1 MARKIIN
8 IGAIGNDG
16 TGDSIRDSF
25 RSVNDNFRE
34 LYSSLG
40 LGEKLTF
47 IGLDDVPDSYFAQE
61 DAIVTVN
68 NTTDGLS
75 FRKLESGTGIQI
87 EFNDSNSTIVINS
100 LFSDISGDPAPNL
113 GGPVAG
119 DTGTVRYPIGNM
131 PDVGSYA
138 ELTDAVFKMST
149 IHGVAKSDPDRI
161 LTNKGYVDSK
171 ISLAGVDAV
180 DPATNQTNTAYGTM
194 TGPLILSRDPV
205 DDDDETYNGL
215 IAASKRYV
223 DNSGYSSTVNLYV
236 STSGADDR
244 RGVGVERQGRS
255 SAYAYKTLEGALKRA
270 EELILEAAPEIGP
283 YKKVLTYGN
292 GSGSCTLSDIDDLSA
307 TTGSG
312 FIPQN
317 IFMNVESVTIAS
329 GGFNYLPGDI
339 LTVVG
344 GTGTAARYEVLSVGA
359 GGSGG
364 RGPVTAIRQLT
375 TGSYTSLPTPTLSG
389 TTTSTPG
396 SSSGVRV
403 GCFLNI
409 TYKVSRVTISSGG
422 TDYGLVSVRFV
433 GGGGTGAFGRADVS
447 QIISPGV
454 GGTIQSITITN
465 GGTGFTS
472 LPNVVVSLPRFKV
485 FTNGLR
491 TDFTG
496 NPALTTVAANAAK
509 DVREG
514 LYLRGETSG
523 ALAQILAH
531 SGTLD
536 GLDELFD
543 VDVISGIFVN
553 GEVLSYG
560 DVAKNIQISVLVESG
575 IYQEN
580 YPLRVPEN
588 VAIIGDEF
596 RRTLIRPN
604 IGYDSSSPWAFI
616 HFRRD
621 PVIDG
626 NEVTTDL
633 YGYHYLA
640 DASQPVYPL
649 IDNRGGYLSA
659 AELLRLNRVFI
670 QYQVIG
676 WINNQISSG
685 VGIWANF
692 PYKQDICFRDVG
704 LIIDSMIFDLKYSGY
719 ARTVSAALKYKGP
732 VTAFGDP
739 AIAIGPEQLS
749 QTVLAIQRI
758 DTLAQQVI
766 NNASISVL
774 YTEAG
779 AVATT
784 STVPSPQIL
793 DEGIVKETGSD
804 TVITTLINVI
814 VDIISNSGAVNY
826 PKDNQDM
833 DVFLCNDAVI
843 LRAMTYQG
851 HGGFALVLDPEG
863 QVLAKSPYCQEA
875 ASFSRSTG
883 RKRFTGG
890 MFVDGFTGNQQFVID
905 SKDSDTIL
913 RVSGLLRVP
922 NVPCSFIVNDTIY
935 RINYVRGYT
944 YGIGLP
950 TPTTG
955 GFSTAQFI
963 LDELTPFTFSVGST
977 NCTFNLASPITITSA
992 SGAHG
997 LQVGATIKFTSTG
1010 TLPTGI
1016 DSNTPYYVLL
1026 AGFTLTSFRITD
1038 VSGSTTPIEYSTIG
1052 TGTHSFI
1059 RVYEVL
1065 MPGNRSML
1073 SNDFTQ
1079 VCDLG
1084 YGLVVTN
1091 GGLTEAVSMF
1101 TYYCQ
1106 ISYYALN
1113 GGQIRSIGGSS
1124 SHGNFALVSEGSDP
1138 LEVPTPT
1145 GFYTDLAQSATIY
1158 AATTSTINE
1167 RGDIQIY
1174 INYNDFLPLPGSE
1187 LEINHGNNIVR
1198 YAISTSTID
1207 DAATKRAKLNISTG
1221 GGLLAGVPHGQPVT
1235 VRNNAFHILTGDVVN
1250 VATRPSTA
1258 LILQDSPF
1266 VYRVLEFDE
1275 YDSRYDYDTYIV
1287 TNINLGTGVITT
1299 DIPHRQRD
1307 GYKIQFQKQA
1317 GATLPN
1323 EITAGLEL
1331 VDSVIY
1337 YVTNAGL
1344 NTFKISTSATGAG
1357 ISTFTGSS
1365 LSGTVEMVPYGL
1377 ALTQLRE
1384 NYDYI
1389 ELTVYEPATTTGT
1402 VKSVSSITSNTI
1414 TSASH
1419 GLSIGSPVRFS
1430 ATSYPGGVD
1439 GSKLYFI
1446 TTKNY
1451 GTNTF
1456 SISER
1461 AVVDSTLIGVTTSLA
1476 VAPGPNIGTI
1486 TGTGPFFATIS
1497 NLACINTLEVG
1508 MRIERRENI
1517 TGVTATGN
1525 GTTATLTFTEQNIP
1539 PYLPFQQILVSGF
1552 GGGATG
1558 YNGTSTVISCTNT
1571 TVTFANATSAA
1582 GSAGTISVVET
1593 GALAADTTIYSIS
1606 RSANT
1611 IVITSTLTMT
1621 AGTVVFQAEGELVPI
1636 SSSGTA
1642 VTFKRGLGERNDTTI
1657 AVSTVG
1663 GADQLRIENGIA
1675 AGVGSYYKFLYE
1687 GTEYEI
1693 TSYQSSTSLG
1703 TDYSLLTVSPPLVRS
1718 VIRYNDPITLKAAV
1732 PGSTDLADGTLTI
1745 RISLT
1750 RVTSHDL
1757 LEIGTGGYADTNYP
1771 NEIYGPP
1778 VNSITSV
1785 PTYAT
1790 QADTE
1795 TGELVLRAQ
1804 MQERGSG
1811 RTFFVTT
1818 DQFGNFNVGPF
1829 FRVDQGTGTVTFSA
1843 SIALSQLDG
1852 LGFKRGT
1859 TISEF
1864 STAMDEGRVDA
1875 VPTEAAVRTYIGR
1888 RLGLDYQGNVV
1899 AAGDRVPANV
1909 GFMALNGD
1917 LPWVGPGN
1925 MDMNNYK
1932 IENLADPVFDSDAAR
1947 LDSINITN
1955 LKDIDGSNL
1964 FDLTQI
1970 QAGQLLGL
1978 TGDKNTI
1985 QNFTPTGD
1993 VTFDLQAGDSTTSV
2007 IRTSIADNVIDN
2019 ANINSAAAINQSKL
2033 DLNSATTRASAV
2045 GITQADRGLA
2055 SFDSVQFTAT
2065 NGWLTIKDNGLV
2077 LSKLSQIANN
2087 TVLGYASAST
2097 STSNVTAV
2105 TFGDVVDKGLALRL
2119 SDYGGA
2125 TQTGYL
2131 RHTGGDGTNRTLW
2144 NYSIID
2150 DATAA
2155 TASTLVKRD
2164 SNGDFAANVVTMS
2177 QLKIDSV
2184 IAVDTNSQGT
2194 ATYMQYYG
2202 GLGQVG
2208 ILIGDGAAGDKASY
2222 YSNNSHAFR
2231 SQDTATPMATI
2242 NSNGITVGA
2251 VRNVT
2256 VITTGAAATAG
2267 TITGNWSLGAGSKFQ
2282 ATYAADLA
2290 EFYEGDR
2297 EYAVGTVLI
2306 FGGEKEVT
2314 ISTSLKDYRVAGVV
2328 SDNAAYSMNGACP
2341 GLKNQI
2347 ALQGR
2352 VPCRVV
2358 GKIKKGDLL
2367 VTGNIAGCAVSAGG
2381 EARTG
2386 TVIGKALEDYDSDH
2400 IGTIEVAVGRN

>member
-47 IGLDDVPDSYFAQE
+47 IGLDDVPDSYFGQE

-75 FRKLESGTGIQI
+75 FRKLEAGTGIQI
-87 EFNDSNSTIVINS
+87 EFNDSNSTIVVNS

-113 GGPVAG
+113 GGPVAA
-119 DTGTVRYPIGNM
+119 DTGGSRYPIGNM
-131 PDVGSYA
+131 PDIGNYT
-138 ELTDAVFKMST
+138 EITDAVFKMST
-149 IHGVAKSDPDRI
+149 IHGVAKADPNR
-161 LTNKGYVDSK
+161 LVANKGYVDSK

-180 DPATNQTNTAYGTM
+180 DPATNQTNTAFGTM

-205 DDDDETYNGL
+205 DDDDQTYNGL

-244 RGVGVERQGRS
+244 KGVGVERQGRS
-255 SAYAYKTLEGALKRA
+255 SAYAYRTLEGALKRA
-270 EELILEAAPEIGP
+270 EELILEAPPEIGP

-292 GSGSCTLSDIDDLSA
+292 GSGSCTLTGIDDVSA

-312 FIPQN
+312 FVPQN
-317 IFMNVESVTIAS
+317 IYMNVESVSIAS

-344 GTGTAARYEVLSVGA
+344 GTGTAARYEVLAVGA

-364 RGPVTAIRQLT
+364 RGPVTSIRQLT
-375 TGSYTSLPTPTLSG
+375 TGSYTDLPTATVSG
-389 TTTSTPG
+389 TATSTPG
-396 SSSGVRV
+396 SSAGVRT

-409 TYKVSRVTISSGG
+409 TYKVSRVTISNGG
-422 TDYGLVSVRFV
+422 TDYGLVSVRFI

-454 GGTIQSITITN
+454 GGTIQSITITD
-465 GGTGFTS
+465 GGSGFTS
-472 LPNVVVSLPRFKV
+472 LPNLIVSLPRFKV

-496 NPALTTVAANAAK
+496 NPSLTTAAANAAK

-543 VDVISGIFVN
+543 VDIVSGTFIEN
-553 GEVLSYG
+553 EVLSYG
-560 DVAKNIQISVLVESG
+560 DVAKNIQISVFVESG
-575 IYQEN
+575 IYLEN

-596 RRTLIRPN
+596 RRTIIRPN
-604 IGYDSSSPWAFI
+604 IGVDSSSPWAFI

-626 NEVTTDL
+626 LEVTSEL

-640 DASQPVYPL
+640 DPSQPVYPL
-649 IDNRGGYLSA
+649 IDNKGGYRSA

-670 QYQVIG
+670 QYQIVG
-676 WINNQISSG
+676 WINNQIAAG
-685 VGIWANF
+685 VGDWNNF
-692 PYKQDICFRDVG
+692 SYDQDFCFRDVG

-719 ARTVSAALKYKGP
+719 ARTVSAALKYKN
-732 VTAFGDP
+732 VTEVVGNPFTSLGAQ
-739 AIAIGPEQLS
+739 EN

-766 NNASISVL
+766 NNSTISVL

-779 AVATT
+779 SIATT
-784 STVPSPQIL
+784 STIPSPQIL

-804 TVITTLINVI
+804 TVITTLINVV
-814 VDIISNSGAVNY
+814 VDIITNSGAVNY

-883 RKRFTGG
+883 RKRFGGG

-905 SKDSDTIL
+905 SKDSDTVL
-913 RVSGLLRVP
+913 RVSGLLRIP

-955 GFSTAQFI
+955 GYSTAQFI
-963 LDELTPFTFSVGST
+963 LDELTPFPDNAGST
-977 NCTFNLASPITITSA
+977 NCTFNLSSPTTITATTGS
-992 SGAHG
+992 HG
-997 LQVGATIKFTSTG
+997 LQVGATVKFTSTG
-1010 TLPTGI
+1010 TLPAGI
-1016 DSNTPYYVLL
+1016 ELNKPYYVLL
-1026 AGFTLTSFRITD
+1026 AGFTLTSFRVTD
-1038 VSGSTTPIEYSTIG
+1038 VSGSTTPIEYSTVG

-1124 SHGNFALVSEGSDP
+1124 SHGNFALVAEGSDP
-1138 LEVPTPT
+1138 LEVPTPA
-1145 GFYTDLAQSATIY
+1145 GFYTQLAQTATIF
-1158 AATTSTINE
+1158 AATTSTVNE

-1174 INYNDFLPLPGSE
+1174 INYDDFLPLPGSE

-1207 DAATKRAKLNISTG
+1207 DAATRRAKLNISTG
-1221 GGLLAGVPHGQPVT
+1221 GGLIAGVPHGQPIT
-1235 VRNNAFHILTGDVVN
+1235 IRNNAFHVLTGDVVN

-1275 YDSRYDYDTYIV
+1275 YDSRYDYDTYTL

-1307 GYKIQFQKQA
+1307 GYKIQFQIQP

-1323 EITAGLEL
+1323 EIVAGEEL
-1331 VDSVIY
+1331 VDSIVY
-1337 YVTNAGL
+1337 YVTNATEY
-1344 NTFKISTSATGAG
+1344 TFKISTTATGAG

-1389 ELTVYEPATTTGT
+1389 ELTVYEPATTTGAT
-1402 VKSVSSITSNTI
+1402 KSVSSIASNTI
-1414 TSASH
+1414 TSAGH
-1419 GLSIGSPVRFS
+1419 GLSIGSPIRFA
-1430 ATSYPGGVD
+1430 ATSYPGGTD

-1461 AVVDSTLIGVTTSLA
+1461 AIVDSTLIGVTTSLA

-1486 TGTGPFFATIS
+1486 TGAGPFFATIS
-1497 NLACINTLEVG
+1497 NLTCIDTLEVG
-1508 MRIERRENI
+1508 MRIERRANI
-1517 TGVTATGN
+1517 TGVTAAGD
-1525 GTTATLTFTEQNIP
+1525 GTTATLTFSAQNIP
-1539 PYLPFQQILVSGF
+1539 PYLPYQQILVSGF
-1552 GGGATG
+1552 GGGAAG
-1558 YNGTSTVISCTNT
+1558 YNGTQTVISCTNT
-1571 TVTFANATSAA
+1571 TVTFTNATSTA
-1582 GSAGTISVVET
+1582 GTAGTISVVET

-1611 IVITSTLTMT
+1611 IVITSALTMT
-1621 AGTVVFQAEGELVPI
+1621 AGTVVFQAEGELVSI
-1636 SSSGTA
+1636 TSSGTA
-1642 VTFKRGLGERNDTTI
+1642 VTFKRALGERDDTTV

-1663 GADQLRIENGIA
+1663 GADQLRIENGIS
-1675 AGVGSYYKFLYE
+1675 AGNYYKFVYE

-1693 TSYQSSTSLG
+1693 TNYQSSTSLG
-1703 TDYSLLTVSPPLVRS
+1703 TDYSLLTVNPPLVRS
-1718 VIRYNDPITLKAAV
+1718 VVRYNDPITLKAAV

-1917 LPWVGPGN
+1917 LPWVGPGD
-1925 MDMNNYK
+1925 MDMSNYK
-1932 IENLADPVFDSDAAR
+1932 ITNLADPILDSDAAR

-1955 LKDIDGSNL
+1955 LKDTDGSAL
-1964 FDLTQI
+1964 FDLTQV
-1970 QAGQLLGL
+1970 QAGQLLAL
-1978 TGDKNTI
+1978 TGDHNTI
-1985 QNFTPTGD
+1985 QNFTPTGE
-1993 VTFDLQAGDSTTSV
+1993 VTFDILAGDSTTSV
-2007 IRTSIADNVIDN
+2007 IRTIISDGVIDN
-2019 ANINSAAAINQSKL
+2019 ANINSSAAIDQSKL
-2033 DLNSATTRASAV
+2033 NLNAATTRSSAV
-2045 GITQADRGLA
+2045 GIAQADRGVA

-2065 NGWLTIKDNGLV
+2065 NGWLTVKDNGLT
-2077 LSKLSQIANN
+2077 LSKLSQISNN

-2097 STSNVTAV
+2097 STSNVTSV
-2105 TFGDVVDKGLALRL
+2105 TFAKVVEDGLALRL

-2131 RHTGGDGTNRTLW
+2131 RHTGGDGTNRSLW
-2144 NYSIID
+2144 NYSIVD
-2150 DATAA
+2150 EATAS
-2155 TASTLVKRD
+2155 TPSTLVKRD
-2164 SNGDFAANVVTMS
+2164 SNGDFAANVVTLS
-2177 QLKIDSV
+2177 QLKIDS
-2184 IAVDTNSQGT
+2184 IITIDTNSSGT
-2194 ATYMQYYG
+2194 ASFMQYYG
-2202 GLGQVG
+2202 GGGQVG
-2208 ILIGDGAAGDKASY
+2208 IYLGDGASGDKVSY
-2222 YSNNSHAFR
+2222 YNNNSHVLR
-2231 SQDTATPMATI
+2231 SQDSASTFATI
-2242 NSNGITVGA
+2242 NTNGITVGA

-2256 VITTGAAATAG
+2256 VITTGAAATVG
-2267 TITGNWSLGAGSKFQ
+2267 NITGDWRLTAGSKLQ

-2290 EFYEGDR
+2290 EYYEGDK
-2297 EYAVGTVLI
+2297 EYPVGTVLI
-2306 FGGEKEVT
+2306 FGGDKEVT
-2314 ISTSLKDYRVAGVV
+2314 VSTSSRDHRVAGVV

-2381 EARTG
+2381 EAKTG

>member
-1 MARKIIN
+1 
-8 IGAIGNDG
+8 
-16 TGDSIRDSF
+16 
-25 RSVNDNFRE
+25 
-34 LYSSLG
+34 
-40 LGEKLTF
+40 
-47 IGLDDVPDSYFAQE
+47 
-61 DAIVTVN
+61 
-68 NTTDGLS
+68 
-75 FRKLESGTGIQI
+75 
-87 EFNDSNSTIVINS
+87 
-100 LFSDISGDPAPNL
+100 
-113 GGPVAG
+113 
-119 DTGTVRYPIGNM
+119 
-131 PDVGSYA
+131 
-138 ELTDAVFKMST
+138 
-149 IHGVAKSDPDRI
+149 
-161 LTNKGYVDSK
+161 
-171 ISLAGVDAV
+171 
-180 DPATNQTNTAYGTM
+180 
-194 TGPLILSRDPV
+194 
-205 DDDDETYNGL
+205 
-215 IAASKRYV
+215 
-223 DNSGYSSTVNLYV
+223 
-236 STSGADDR
+236 
-244 RGVGVERQGRS
+244 
-255 SAYAYKTLEGALKRA
+255 
-270 EELILEAAPEIGP
+270 
-283 YKKVLTYGN
+283 
-292 GSGSCTLSDIDDLSA
+292 
-307 TTGSG
+307 
-312 FIPQN
+312 
-317 IFMNVESVTIAS
+317 
-329 GGFNYLPGDI
+329 
-339 LTVVG
+339 
-344 GTGTAARYEVLSVGA
+344 
-359 GGSGG
+359 
-364 RGPVTAIRQLT
+364 
-375 TGSYTSLPTPTLSG
+375 
-389 TTTSTPG
+389 
-396 SSSGVRV
+396 
-403 GCFLNI
+403 
-409 TYKVSRVTISSGG
+409 
-422 TDYGLVSVRFV
+422 
-433 GGGGTGAFGRADVS
+433 
-447 QIISPGV
+447 
-454 GGTIQSITITN
+454 
-465 GGTGFTS
+465 
-472 LPNVVVSLPRFKV
+472 
-485 FTNGLR
+485 
-491 TDFTG
+491 
-496 NPALTTVAANAAK
+496 
-509 DVREG
+509 
-514 LYLRGETSG
+514 
-523 ALAQILAH
+523 
-531 SGTLD
+531 
-536 GLDELFD
+536 
-543 VDVISGIFVN
+543 
-553 GEVLSYG
+553 
-560 DVAKNIQISVLVESG
+560 
-575 IYQEN
+575 
-580 YPLRVPEN
+580 
-588 VAIIGDEF
+588 
-596 RRTLIRPN
+596 
-604 IGYDSSSPWAFI
+604 
-616 HFRRD
+616 
-621 PVIDG
+621 
-626 NEVTTDL
+626 
-633 YGYHYLA
+633 
-640 DASQPVYPL
+640 
-649 IDNRGGYLSA
+649 
-659 AELLRLNRVFI
+659 
-670 QYQVIG
+670 
-676 WINNQISSG
+676 
-685 VGIWANF
+685 
-692 PYKQDICFRDVG
+692 
-704 LIIDSMIFDLKYSGY
+704 
-719 ARTVSAALKYKGP
+719 
-732 VTAFGDP
+732 
-739 AIAIGPEQLS
+739 
-749 QTVLAIQRI
+749 
-758 DTLAQQVI
+758 
-766 NNASISVL
+766 
-774 YTEAG
+774 
-779 AVATT
+779 
-784 STVPSPQIL
+784 
-793 DEGIVKETGSD
+793 
-804 TVITTLINVI
+804 
-814 VDIISNSGAVNY
+814 
-826 PKDNQDM
+826 M

-890 MFVDGFTGNQQFVID
+890 MFVDGFVGNQQFVID
-905 SKDSDTIL
+905 SKDSDTVL
-913 RVSGLLRVP
+913 RVSGLLRIP

-955 GFSTAQFI
+955 GYSTAQFI
-963 LDELTPFTFSVGST
+963 LDELTPFSFNVGST
-977 NCTFNLASPITITSA
+977 NCTFNLASPTTITAA

-997 LQVGATIKFTSTG
+997 LQVGATVKFTSTG

-1016 DSNTPYYVLL
+1016 VLNKPYYVLL

-1038 VSGSTTPIEYSTIG
+1038 VSGSTIPIEYSTIG

-1138 LEVPTPT
+1138 LEVPTPA
-1145 GFYTDLAQSATIY
+1145 GFYTDLAQTATIY
-1158 AATTSTINE
+1158 AATTSTTNE
-1167 RGDIQIY
+1167 RSDIQIY
-1174 INYNDFLPLPGSE
+1174 VNYNDFLPLPGSE

-1221 GGLLAGVPHGQPVT
+1221 GGLLAGVPHGQTVT
-1235 VRNNAFHILTGDVVN
+1235 IRNNAFHVLTGDVVN

-1275 YDSRYDYDTYIV
+1275 YDSRYDYDTYTV
-1287 TNINLGTGVITT
+1287 TSINLGTGVITT
-1299 DIPHRQRD
+1299 DIPHRQRN

-1323 EITAGLEL
+1323 EIIAGEEL

-1337 YVTNAGL
+1337 YVTNATPS
-1344 NTFKISTSATGAG
+1344 TFKISTTATGTG
-1357 ISTFTGSS
+1357 ITTFTGSA

-1389 ELTVYEPATTTGT
+1389 ELTVYEPATTTGA
-1402 VKSVSSITSNTI
+1402 VKSVSSIASDTI
-1414 TSASH
+1414 TSAGH
-1419 GLSIGSPVRFS
+1419 GFSVGSPVRFA
-1430 ATSYPGGVD
+1430 ATSFPGGTD

-1461 AVVDSTLIGVTTSLA
+1461 AVVDSTAIGVTTSLA

-1508 MRIERRENI
+1508 MRIERRANL
-1517 TGVTATGN
+1517 TGVTATGT
-1525 GTTATLTFTEQNIP
+1525 GTTATLTFSEQNIP

-1552 GGGATG
+1552 GGGAAG
-1558 YNGTSTVISCTNT
+1558 YNGTKIVISCTNT
-1571 TVTFANATSAA
+1571 TVTFASATSSA
-1582 GSAGTISVVET
+1582 GSGGTISVVET
-1593 GALAADTTIYSIS
+1593 GVLAADTTIYSIS

-1611 IVITSTLTMT
+1611 IVITSALTMT
-1621 AGTVVFQAEGELVPI
+1621 TGTVVFQAEGELVTI

-1642 VTFKRGLGERNDTTI
+1642 VTFKRALGERNDTTI

-1663 GADQLRIENGIA
+1663 GADQLRIENGVA
-1675 AGVGSYYKFLYE
+1675 AGSGSYYKFVYE

-1693 TSYQSSTSLG
+1693 TNYQSSTSLG

-1718 VIRYNDPITLKAAV
+1718 VVRYNDPITLKAAV
-1732 PGSTDLADGTLTI
+1732 PGSTSLADGTLTI

-1790 QADTE
+1790 QADNE
-1795 TGELVLRAQ
+1795 SGELVLRAQ

-1899 AAGDRVPANV
+1899 ASGDRVPANV

-1917 LPWVGPGN
+1917 IPWVGPGN
-1925 MDMNNYK
+1925 MDMSNYK
-1932 IENLADPVFDSDAAR
+1932 IENLAIPTVASDAAR
-1947 LDSINITN
+1947 LDSINIAN
-1955 LKDIDGSNL
+1955 LKNVDGSDL
-1964 FDLTQI
+1964 FDFTQV
-1970 QAGQLLGL
+1970 QAGQLLAL
-1978 TGDKNTI
+1978 TGNRDTI

-1993 VTFDLQAGDSTTSV
+1993 VTFDILAGDSTTNV
-2007 IRTSIADNVIDN
+2007 IRTIISNGVIDN
-2019 ANINSAAAINQSKL
+2019 ANIDASAAISQSKL
-2033 DLNSATTRASAV
+2033 AMTAATTRASAV
-2045 GITQADRGLA
+2045 SITQADLGLA

-2065 NGWLTIKDNGLV
+2065 NGWLTVKDNGLA

-2087 TVLGYASAST
+2087 RVLGYANDSVG
-2097 STSNVTAV
+2097 TSNVTAV
-2105 TFGDVVDKGLALRL
+2105 PFSDVVDKGLALRL
-2119 SDYGGA
+2119 SDYGA
-2125 TQTGYL
+2125 ASSTGYL
-2131 RHTGGDGTNRTLW
+2131 RHTGGDGSSRALW

-2155 TASTLVKRD
+2155 TGSTLVKRD
-2164 SNGDFAANVVTMS
+2164 NNGDFAANVVTMS
-2177 QLKIDSV
+2177 QLKIDTV
-2184 IAVDTNSQGT
+2184 IAVDTQTSGT

-2208 ILIGDGAAGDKASY
+2208 ILLGDGAAGDKTSY
-2222 YSNNSHAFR
+2222 YSNNSHIFR
-2231 SQDTATPMATI
+2231 SQDTATPLATI
-2242 NSNGITVGA
+2242 NTNGITVGA

-2290 EFYEGDR
+2290 EYYEGDR
-2297 EYAVGTVLI
+2297 EYPVGTVLI
-2306 FGGEKEVT
+2306 FGGDKEVT
-2314 ISTSLKDYRVAGVV
+2314 VSSSERDHRVAGVV

-2358 GKIKKGDLL
+2358 GKVKKGDLM
-2367 VTGNIAGCAVSAGG
+2367 VTGNISGCAVSAGG
-2381 EARTG
+2381 DARTG